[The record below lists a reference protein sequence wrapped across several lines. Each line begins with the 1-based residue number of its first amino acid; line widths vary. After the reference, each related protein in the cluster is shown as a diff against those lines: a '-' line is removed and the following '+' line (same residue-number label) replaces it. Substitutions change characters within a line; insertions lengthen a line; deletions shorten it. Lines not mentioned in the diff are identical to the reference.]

1 MLECITALKIGA
13 SSAANKQR
21 IACKNTVIHLEAI
34 GIVGVPR
41 CVDHIEADPFYGDL
55 VAFFYSHGHYIH
67 SALLTHDGNAFS
79 LVTKDTHARD
89 MVGVDM
95 RIDDLYKIEVE
106 FLEEK
111 EILLHSVQYWINDKR
126 FTARP
131 ASQ

>member
-1 MLECITALKIGA
+1 MFECITALKIGA
-13 SSAANKQR
+13 PSTANKQR
-21 IACKNTVIHLEAI
+21 VTCKNTVIHLEAVR
-34 GIVGVPR
+34 IVGVPW
-41 CVDHIEADPFYGDL
+41 CVNHIEADPFYGNL

-67 SALLTHDGNAFS
+67 STLLTHDGNAFS
-79 LVTKDTHARD
+79 LVTKDTHARE
-89 MVGVDM
+89 MVGVDV

-126 FTARP
+126 FTARS